1 MCKRET
7 FKRVAIIRNFM
18 KIRKYGKEIYID
30 KLNELSD
37 HFESVPN
44 TLMSM
49 YFKVLN
55 LIALNMRYE
64 KIAFNKEL
72 NEHPFILVKK
82 LIEEQIQAFKTF
94 KDILFIE
101 NQANGD
107 IKSIIENM
115 EEKHYKIWNALWN
128 KYDEKSYEEK
138 VDRYKHRIKINNLTG
153 LIKDKCCLDLGC
165 GNGTFSVA
173 LTELGAK
180 KVSGIDLTEN
190 SIEFAKKMLETRKSK
205 DKIKY
210 SVASIYKTPF
220 DDGSFDFVV
229 QNGVFHHLDNES
241 KAIDEAKRVL
251 KKRDISGTILM
262 VRRE

>member
-128 KYDEKSYEEK
+128 KYDEK
-138 VDRYKHRIKINNLTG
+138 
-153 LIKDKCCLDLGC
+153 
-165 GNGTFSVA
+165 
-173 LTELGAK
+173 
-180 KVSGIDLTEN
+180 
-190 SIEFAKKMLETRKSK
+190 
-205 DKIKY
+205 
-210 SVASIYKTPF
+210 
-220 DDGSFDFVV
+220 
-229 QNGVFHHLDNES
+229 
-241 KAIDEAKRVL
+241 
-251 KKRDISGTILM
+251 
-262 VRRE
+262 